1 MPVVDIKAKEGI
13 VEKEKQDSFSKE
25 MVALIADLLKTE
37 TDQVVL
43 NLLLIAAGTNDMHIE
58 ISAFD
63 SEERRAHPRREWS
76 ACQSDELE
84 LFQTVISLTPNSRQ
98 LRRCQG
104 PAVLRTF
111 TTLTAPRTLARW
123 FVFGR
128 IFVKDSVILQFQKE

>member
-43 NLLLIAAGTNDMHIE
+43 NLLLIAAGTHDMYIE

-63 SEERRAHPRREWS
+63 GEERRANKDKICSQVKVAVEGKLPS
-76 ACQSDELE
+76 IQKLGVDL
-84 LFQTVISLTPNSRQ
+84 
-98 LRRCQG
+98 
-104 PAVLRTF
+104 VLRSKD
-111 TTLTAPRTLARW
+111 RW
-123 FVFGR
+123 GYA
-128 IFVKDSVILQFQKE
+128 